1 MFEQIS
7 SKFQGVIKKLRG
19 EARLTE
25 AHVDAALKE
34 LRMALLEADV
44 HFRVARD
51 FTSRVRERAVGQE
64 VLASLTASQQV
75 VKIMRDELVSLLA
88 GTGGS
93 APIDPEKPLKPIKPL
108 QFARESPSVILMA
121 GLSGSGKTTTTA
133 KLGKWLAAERR
144 HPAVVS
150 VDVRRPAAIEQ
161 LRVLAGQTGLKCF
174 EPDTMDPVAR
184 ARAAKNQARDAGF
197 DVLIV
202 DTAGRMHVDPEMMKE
217 LKQLVDATTPV
228 EVLFVADSMTGQDA
242 VRSAEAFSKVVPL
255 TGHVLT
261 KLDGDARG
269 GAALSLAA
277 TTGCSIKF
285 VGIGEKLDALEPFR
299 PDRMA
304 SRILGMG
311 DVLSLIE
318 RAEQAVEQD
327 QAEQLVRKLRREE
340 LSLEDF
346 RVQLRQIG
354 RMGSL
359 SEIMSFLPGIPN
371 RPGMPDRPNSGAKL
385 PNVPSDFDDTEIRRF
400 VAILNSMT
408 CGERLN
414 ASLINGSRRRRIA
427 RGSGCAVSDVNR
439 LLRRFAEAR
448 KMAKM
453 MARSKG
459 GFGSQ
464 LKQLKKMSRMR

>member
-7 SKFQGVIKKLRG
+7 SKLQGVIKKLRG
-19 EARLTE
+19 EVRLTE

-64 VLASLTASQQV
+64 VLSSITAPQQV
-75 VKIMRDELVSLLA
+75 LKIMRDELVNLLA
-88 GTGGS
+88 GTEPGGS
-93 APIDPEKPLKPIKPL
+93 GSVDPENPLKPLKPIE
-108 QFARESPSVILMA
+108 FARSTPSVILMA

-133 KLGKWLAAERR
+133 KLGKWLATERR
-144 HPAVVS
+144 YPAVVS
-150 VDVRRPAAIEQ
+150 VDVKRPAAIEQ
-161 LRVLAGQTGLKCF
+161 LRVLADQTGLKCF

-184 ARAAKNQARDAGF
+184 ARDAKKQARDAGF

-202 DTAGRMHVDPEMMKE
+202 DTAGRIHVDPELMAE

-242 VRSAEAFSKVVPL
+242 VRSAEAFAKVVPL

-277 TTGCSIKF
+277 TTGRTIKF
-285 VGIGEKLDALEPFR
+285 VGTGEKLDALELFR

-318 RAEQAVEQD
+318 RAEHEVEQD
-327 QAEQLVRKLRREE
+327 QAAQLARKLRRDNF
-340 LSLEDF
+340 SLEDF
-346 RVQLRQIG
+346 RTQLQQIG
-354 RMGSL
+354 RVGSL
-359 SEIMSFLPGIPN
+359 SEIMSFLPNFPN
-371 RPGMPDRPNSGAKL
+371 RSSGGGKL
-385 PNVPSDFDDTEIRRF
+385 PNVPSEFDDTEVRRF

-408 CGERLN
+408 RGERLN
-414 ASLINGSRRRRIA
+414 ASIINGSRRRRIA
-427 RGSGCAVSDVNR
+427 LGSGCAVSDVNR
-439 LLRRFAEAR
+439 LLRRFAEVR
-448 KMAKM
+448 KMAKA

-459 GFGSQ
+459 GFGGQ
-464 LKQLKKMSRMR
+464 LKRLNQLRGR

>member
-7 SKFQGVIKKLRG
+7 SKLQGVIKKLRG

-25 AHVDAALKE
+25 AHVDVALKE

-51 FTSRVRERAVGQE
+51 FTSRVRERAVGEE
-64 VLASLTASQQV
+64 VLASLTAPQQV
-75 VKIMRDELVSLLA
+75 LKIMRDELVSLLA
-88 GTGGS
+88 GTEPGGS
-93 APIDPEKPLKPIKPL
+93 ALPETEKPSKLINYG
-108 QFARESPSVILMA
+108 RETPSVILMA

-161 LRVLAGQTGLKCF
+161 LRVLAGQAGLNCF
-174 EPDTMDPVAR
+174 EPDTMEPVAR
-184 ARAAKNQARDAGF
+184 AKAAKNQARDAGF

-202 DTAGRMHVDPEMMKE
+202 DTAGRIHVDPELMEE

-255 TGHVLT
+255 TGHILT

-277 TTGCSIKF
+277 TTGRTIKF

-299 PDRMA
+299 PERMA

-327 QAEQLVRKLRREE
+327 QAEQLARKLRRED

-346 RVQLRQIG
+346 RIQLRQIG

-359 SEIMSFLPGIPN
+359 SEIMNFLPG
-371 RPGMPDRPNSGAKL
+371 GGGDL
-385 PNVPSDFDDTEIRRF
+385 PRAPSEFDDAEIGRF
-400 VAILNSMT
+400 FAILNSMT
-408 CGERLN
+408 VGERLN
-414 ASLINGSRRRRIA
+414 ASIINGSRRRRIA

-439 LLRRFAEAR
+439 LLRRFVEAR
-448 KMAKM
+448 KMAKA
-453 MARSKG
+453 MAHSKG

-464 LKQLKKMSRMR
+464 MKQLAKMSRMR